1 LILCSEAQV
10 AEKDDMIR
18 LLDQQCALYER
29 MLPQH
34 SLDHARAAQPAPK
47 AKKLLGK
54 ASRLAVKS
62 D

>member
-1 LILCSEAQV
+1 V

>member
-1 LILCSEAQV
+1 MPQV

-29 MLPQH
+29 MLPVH
-34 SLDHARAAQPAPK
+34 SLEKARATQPASK
-47 AKKLLGK
+47 AKKQTGK
-54 ASRLAVKS
+54 VIRLPAKS

>member
-1 LILCSEAQV
+1 VPQV

-29 MLPQH
+29 MLPAH
-34 SLDHARAAQPAPK
+34 SLEKARVLQPTSK
-47 AKKLLGK
+47 AKKQLGK
-54 ASRLAVKS
+54 VTRLPAKS